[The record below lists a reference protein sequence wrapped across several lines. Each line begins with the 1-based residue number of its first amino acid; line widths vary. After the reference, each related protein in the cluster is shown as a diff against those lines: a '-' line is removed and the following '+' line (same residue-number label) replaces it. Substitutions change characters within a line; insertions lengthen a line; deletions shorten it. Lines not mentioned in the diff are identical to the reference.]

1 MSFKLYI
8 NGQLVEGKGMER
20 TISNPG
26 TGETVAV
33 IKCASKEQTLEALDG
48 AQEAFKTWSRMS
60 LTERGQW
67 IGKLK
72 KALFARK
79 EELVDILSM
88 ETGKPLFAA
97 ARGFNVL
104 VDALD
109 FYYEEAKRFTG
120 ITIPDY
126 NSSNASYHTNAYR
139 PKGVMVGHLSWNMPL
154 LNIGAKLGPTLASGC
169 TCVLKPASLT
179 PLSALKVGEIAE
191 SIHFPKGVFNIVT
204 GPVNDVATVLN
215 SSPIPRLITLIGSSE
230 TGKQVIRDSCN
241 TIKSYSLELGGNAPA
256 IVMPDAD
263 LEKAANFVA
272 SLKMNNCGQI
282 CTCVNRA
289 LVHEDV
295 ADEFV
300 EIVKKQFEACKLGW
314 GREEDVTMGPL
325 ITRGDRDRVLGLISD
340 AVAHGANLVCGGE
353 IPEDKSSGN
362 YLTPALLT
370 GCNNQMELCRKEI
383 FGPALPVIT
392 FKTLEEAIEIANDT
406 EYGLSAYAYTQN
418 LHDAFLLTENLEAG
432 EIIINVW
439 GGGSPLP
446 YAHGGVK
453 ESGIGKDWSTISL
466 SEYYDVKRITMTP

>member
-8 NGQLVEGKGMER
+8 NGQLVEGKGVER
-20 TISNPG
+20 TIFNPG
-26 TGETVAV
+26 TGEAVAT
-33 IKCASKEQTLEALDG
+33 IKCASKEQTQDALIG
-48 AQEAFKTWSRMS
+48 AEEAFKTWSHMS
-60 LTERGQW
+60 LTDRGQW
-67 IGKLK
+67 IAKLK
-72 KALFARK
+72 QALFMQK

-109 FYYEEAKRFTG
+109 FYLEEAKRFSG
-120 ITIPDY
+120 VTIPDY
-126 NSSNASYHTNAYR
+126 NSSNASYHINAYR

-169 TCVLKPASLT
+169 TCILKPASLT

-191 SIHFPKGVFNIVT
+191 SIHFPKGVVNILT
-204 GPVNDVATVLN
+204 GPVSDVASVLN

-263 LEKAANFVA
+263 LEKAANFLA

-295 ADEFV
+295 AEEFV
-300 EIVKKQFEACKLGW
+300 EIVKKQFEAC
-314 GREEDVTMGPL
+314 
-325 ITRGDRDRVLGLISD
+325 
-340 AVAHGANLVCGGE
+340 
-353 IPEDKSSGN
+353 
-362 YLTPALLT
+362 
-370 GCNNQMELCRKEI
+370 
-383 FGPALPVIT
+383 
-392 FKTLEEAIEIANDT
+392 
-406 EYGLSAYAYTQN
+406 
-418 LHDAFLLTENLEAG
+418 
-432 EIIINVW
+432 
-439 GGGSPLP
+439 
-446 YAHGGVK
+446 
-453 ESGIGKDWSTISL
+453 
-466 SEYYDVKRITMTP
+466 